1 MRAKL
6 LLVTIC
12 LIVILSGCSNYKEL
26 NELAIVLGV
35 GIDYIPDK
43 NIYEVTYQVVK
54 PSENAAK
61 GTGSDSTPV
70 INYEA
75 TGKTLNEAAG
85 NSANFFSRQNIYS
98 HIQLVIIG
106 ERLAKKESLNFIF
119 DIFERDAGVRV
130 NVPVLIARGTGV
142 KTTMDMLSTV
152 DKIPVQAL
160 SGKVK
165 NASETL
171 GEHGQTKIYE
181 VIEDLT
187 SEGSEPAISGVSV
200 IGSKKVGARKENLET
215 MEKTFTKLN
224 GVSIFREGK
233 LVGWMDGKKTK
244 SLQIIDNKLK
254 NTNLRFHCDEKRYND
269 LTINQLKNDTKV
281 DIQNNQAIIT
291 VNTKAYGYIVELL
304 CNKDISKRQIIK
316 EYEEK
321 AEKELKKEITD
332 GILAAQKLKSDV
344 FGFGEIL
351 HATQPKKWKES
362 RRQWDHFFSQAKVN
376 VKVNVSIEE
385 TGMRIKPYP
394 Y

>member
-1 MRAKL
+1 MKTKL
-6 LLVTIC
+6 LFSFIC
-12 LIVILSGCSNYKEL
+12 LIAILSGCSNYREL

-35 GIDYIPDK
+35 GVDFIPDK
-43 NIYEVTYQVVK
+43 NMYEVTYQVVK

-61 GTGSDSTPV
+61 GNGMGSTPV
-70 INYEA
+70 INYVA

-85 NSANFFSRQNIYS
+85 NSANLFSRQNIYS

-106 ERLAKKESLNFIF
+106 EHLAKKESLNFIF

-130 NVPVLIARGTGV
+130 NVPVLIARGSGV
-142 KTTMDMLSTV
+142 KATMDMLSTI

-160 SGKVK
+160 AGKVK

-181 VIEDLT
+181 VIENLT
-187 SEGSEPAISGVSV
+187 SEGSEPAISGVS
-200 IGSKKVGARKENLET
+200 ITGSKKIGESKENIET
-215 MEKTFTKLN
+215 MKKTFTSLN
-224 GVSIFREGK
+224 GVSIFKRGK

-244 SLQIIDNKLK
+244 SLQIIDNKLQS
-254 NTNLRFHCDEKRYND
+254 TNLRFHCDEKRYNNI
-269 LTINQLKNDTKV
+269 TINKMKSHTKV
-281 DIQNNQAIIT
+281 NIQNNQAVIT
-291 VNTKAYGYIVELL
+291 VNTQAYGYIVELL
-304 CNKDISKRQIIK
+304 CNKDISKHEVIS

-321 AEKELKKEITD
+321 AEKELKKEIMD

-351 HATQPKKWKES
+351 YFTQPKKWKES
-362 RRQWDHFFSQAKVN
+362 RRQWDQLFSQAKVN
-376 VKVNVSIEE
+376 VKVNISIEE